1 MRTRLALICTA
12 LAATVLAAA
21 CTPGSDNAN
30 GGLANTSWV
39 VASIAGTAT
48 LDVARPTMSFAP
60 EGVVS
65 GSDGCNQY
73 TGTFRTDGSSI
84 EVSQLGTTLM
94 GCEPPRMAQAQ
105 AFGAALSGATEWR
118 LTETNELELRGH
130 GDLLAT
136 PADAAAPIGSD
147 DPGELDASSWLLIDL
162 DGSIVD
168 AQAVPT
174 LAFAAD
180 GTVSGFGGCNT
191 YGGPFSTDGGTIAIG
206 PLIATEMACE
216 DPGSGVES
224 VYLPALD
231 AVGRWEIMPNGQLV
245 LTGPQVL
252 TYRPG

>member
-1 MRTRLALICTA
+1 VRAGLVVVLAALAMTA
-12 LAATVLAAA
+12 LAGA

-39 VASIAGTAT
+39 VGSIAGTAT
-48 LDVARPTMSFAP
+48 LDEARPTMSFAP
-60 EGVVS
+60 EGTVS

-94 GCEPPRMAQAQ
+94 GCDPPRMAQAQ
-105 AFGAALSGATEWR
+105 AFGAALSGATDWR
-118 LTETNELELRGH
+118 LTEANELELRGH

-136 PADAAAPIGSD
+136 PADATAPIGSD
-147 DPGELDASSWLLIDL
+147 GPGELGPSSWVLVDL
-162 DGSIVD
+162 DGSTVD
-168 AQAVPT
+168 PQAVPT

-191 YGGPFSTDGGTIAIG
+191 YGGPFSTDGGVIAIG
-206 PLIATEMACE
+206 PLAATEMACE
-216 DPGSGVES
+216 GPGSGVES

-231 AVGRWEIMPNGQLV
+231 AVGRWEVMPNGQLV